1 MGRASGFWLARNV
14 ARRGGT
20 IPAPAFPLGGNGER
34 GIKFLAAARLLLRLA
49 VLAAIFDSTSGYSRF
64 SGFIHSCRASI
75 RTLNEPRWLGA
86 CWGPV

>member
-1 MGRASGFWLARNV
+1 MGRASGFGWHGTWRDV
-14 ARRGGT
+14 GGT
-20 IPAPAFPLGGNGER
+20 IPAPAFPLGGNGKR